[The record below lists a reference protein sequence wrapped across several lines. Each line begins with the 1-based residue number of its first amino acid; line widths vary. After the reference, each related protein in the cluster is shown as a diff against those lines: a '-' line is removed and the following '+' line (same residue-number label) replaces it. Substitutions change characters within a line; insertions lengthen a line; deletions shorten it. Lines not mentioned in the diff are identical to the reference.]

1 MLQLGLSLGLESDVF
16 ASPFW
21 SLGSGLSPAQATYK
35 LSDLIQVINVL
46 ESWLLLYS
54 QDNNNAYFIGLL

>member
-1 MLQLGLSLGLESDVF
+1 MSLHPHPGAWAL
-16 ASPFW
+16 
-21 SLGSGLSPAQATYK
+21 GLSPAQATYK

-46 ESWLLLYS
+46 ESWLLLYN